1 MSQSHLFVIHG
12 DLTHVH
18 ADGYLIPADWRLEI
32 GPPWRG
38 VLGALPEP
46 GYRELPAVKPQRIK
60 WGVLERPAHAVA
72 PDSRQQ
78 DPALV
83 LVADIASTS
92 RDISRLTNGLKVALG
107 IAADHWGAQGD
118 TRRERPLLAMPLIG
132 CGRGGFQGI
141 QGAVVESLLTVL
153 DAQVPGLPYDVVLVC
168 YDRAQYA
175 AVQSTRA
182 RLNLCLPQL
191 PSTFEDPADGLAGH
205 AAHGSLGVLF
215 GAGVSMPL
223 GLPSW
228 KSLLS
233 RLAQGTTVESLGDLS
248 GLDPMDAASLV
259 LSGMTAGPEAP
270 GGGQEEFKRRL
281 RESVTIS
288 RHSLAHGL
296 LASLRPAVAVT
307 TNYDRGY
314 ELALKHVLGE
324 APAVMPWD
332 PPTGAGAARVVKLH
346 GDVDRGSI
354 VLSREDF
361 VILHATRRPLTALL
375 QEQML
380 AQHVLAIG
388 TTMSDSTLMS
398 AVAEASTLLRS
409 IGKDRPLGTL
419 VMTESDP
426 PRAELL
432 KDSMHVLLADEP
444 PMPAEQR
451 LEPRA
456 AARITDLLL
465 DAVALRSMR
474 EHNYLADPQFQ
485 DLITTDPGLVEIA
498 ERARALRAAIDQYGE
513 TDHARWRQIRQALDG
528 LGATDTAAPPA
539 NVPGPGR

>member
-1 MSQSHLFVIHG
+1 MSRSHLFVIHG

-32 GPPWRG
+32 GLPWRG
-38 VLGALPEP
+38 VLGDLPEP
-46 GYRELPAVKPQRIK
+46 GYRELPAVEPQRIK
-60 WGVLERPAHAVA
+60 WGVLERPAPAVA
-72 PDSRQQ
+72 SDGTQR
-78 DPALV
+78 DPSLL
-83 LVADIASTS
+83 LVADIASTT
-92 RDISRLTNGLKVALG
+92 RDISRPINGLKVALG
-107 IAADHWGAQGD
+107 IAADHWGAHGV
-118 TRRERPLLAMPLIG
+118 TRRDRPLLAMPLIG

-141 QGAVVESLLTVL
+141 QGAVVESLLTAL
-153 DAQVPGLPYDVVLVC
+153 DAQVPGLPFDVVLVC

-175 AVQSTRA
+175 AVQSTRT
-182 RLNLCLPQL
+182 RQRLCLPHL
-191 PSTFEDPADGLAGH
+191 PSTFEKPADALAEH

-228 KSLLS
+228 KTLLS
-233 RLAQGTTVESLGDLS
+233 RLAQGTTVEGLGDLS

-259 LSGMTAGPEAP
+259 LSGMTAGPEP
-270 GGGQEEFKRRL
+270 GAGQEEFKRRL
-281 RESVTIS
+281 SESVTIS

-314 ELALKHVLGE
+314 ELALKHVLGD

-346 GDVDRGSI
+346 GDVERGSI

-409 IGKDRPLGTL
+409 IGEDRPLGTL
-419 VMTESDP
+419 VMTQRDP

-432 KDSMHVLLADEP
+432 KASMHVLLADEP
-444 PMPAEQR
+444 PPPTEQR

-485 DLITTDPGLVEIA
+485 DLITTDPRLVEIA
-498 ERARALRAAIDQYGE
+498 ERARALRAAIDQFGQADQ
-513 TDHARWRQIRQALDG
+513 TRWGQIRQALDG
-528 LGATDTAAPPA
+528 LGATSTSALPA
-539 NVPGPGR
+539 NGPETGR